1 MEIFEGMLDE
11 GTREGCENPKGY
23 QNGIFQFSNHSIT
36 DTCYRSWSRLRSRGV
51 VNLLEGNGNDN
62 PGANAHVR

>member
-1 MEIFEGMLDE
+1 MKANYEGVEIFEWMLDE

-36 DTCYRSWSRLRSRGV
+36 DTCYRTWRRPWSLGRCKLS
-51 VNLLEGNGNDN
+51 
-62 PGANAHVR
+62 